1 MESTMNRR
9 RYDRKLLDPIHV
21 TDIKAPGKSIILA
34 HRGTILNASA
44 GGLLI
49 RIGHSDLNADI
60 LRHTIPLHTLEGGPV
75 VMTILEMALTIE
87 GKVVRTDQVA
97 PEWCDIAIDFTDNA
111 PPYWRECL
119 AELLPSL
126 GEMAR
131 DSVSERTNL

>member
-1 MESTMNRR
+1 MNRR

-21 TDIKAPGKSIILA
+21 TDIKVPGKSIVLA
-34 HRGTILNASA
+34 QRGTIVNASA

-49 RIGHSDLNADI
+49 RICHSDLNAEI
-60 LRHTIPLHTLEGGPV
+60 LRQTIPLHTLEGEPV

-87 GKVVRTDQVA
+87 ARVVRTDQAA

-119 AELLPSL
+119 AELLPGL

-131 DSVSERTNL
+131 DSISERTNL